1 MPKAT
6 SAPSPSAQDQP
17 RHSLS
22 AVQLAQLFV
31 RGVFSDRRGRR
42 RLTRTPDARPWFR
55 AVDPRVHDPIFVIGS
70 PRSGTSFLGRCLA
83 QVPGVSYHFEP
94 RVTKAAVRQLYSGA
108 WSDRTT
114 ASVFRASCRTL
125 ILAAG
130 DGGRRYV
137 DKTPEYAFVIPF
149 LAAMFPTASFVHI
162 IRDGRDVA
170 VSHSE
175 RPWLV
180 ADSAGS
186 GLHGRAGTTWGPQP
200 RFWVEPERRHR
211 FAAVT
216 DLERAAWA
224 WRRYT
229 QAARDNL
236 AAVPP
241 ERSFELRYERLVTEP
256 AKIARELAEF
266 LVVDDHGAAAL
277 AEALSSGRASSVG
290 RWRDSLDD
298 AQRNL
303 VEAECG
309 PLLAELGY

>member
-1 MPKAT
+1 MHQAT
-6 SAPSPSAQDQP
+6 IAPSAQDQP
-17 RHSLS
+17 QRSLG
-22 AVQLAQLFV
+22 ALRLAQLFV
-31 RGVFSDRRGRR
+31 RGLVSDGRGRR

-55 AVDPRVHDPIFVIGS
+55 AVDPRIHDPIFVLGA
-70 PRSGTSFLGRCLA
+70 PRSGTSFLGGCLA

-108 WSDRTT
+108 WTDRKT
-114 ASVFRASCRTL
+114 AHVFRASCRAL
-125 ILAAG
+125 MLAAG

-137 DKTPEYAFVIPF
+137 DKTPEYAFIIPF
-149 LAAMFPTASFVHI
+149 LATTFPTAMFVHI

-186 GLHGRAGTTWGPQP
+186 GQHGRAGTTWGPQA
-200 RFWVEPERRHR
+200 RFWVEPERRNQ
-211 FAAVT
+211 FSAVT

-229 QAARDNL
+229 QAAKDNL

-256 AKIARELAEF
+256 TKIARELAEF
-266 LVVDDHGAAAL
+266 IVVDDHGAAAL
-277 AEALSSGRASSVG
+277 AEAVSSGQASSVD
-290 RWRDSLDD
+290 RWRDALDD
-298 AQRNL
+298 TQRDL